1 MSHFKIEFP
10 PGYEDF
16 AWEVESKGW
25 LQGVTATIAG
35 QRYRLTFYEPMTLA
49 QDIRNELA
57 RSTSFFE
64 QNLIVVPA
72 TTRDCMTAA
81 IADLARTGAF
91 RYLLPEDVESP

>member
-1 MSHFKIEFP
+1 MSDFKIEFP
-10 PGYEDF
+10 PGYEDY

-35 QRYRLTFYEPMTLA
+35 RRYRLTFYEPTSLA
-49 QDIRNELA
+49 QDVRNELA
-57 RSTSFFE
+57 TSTMFFE
-64 QNLIVVPA
+64 PNLLVVPE

-91 RYLLPEDVESP
+91 RFLLPEDVGSV